1 MNPRNVQA
9 LKKFLEARNTK
20 RSQHSSNYN
29 SYGTDKSAIDVAA
42 SYSLH
47 VAKSYLNYFSSY
59 GIDFRGKNILE
70 IGPGANFGT
79 MFILK
84 ALGAHQVA
92 VADPFLTA
100 YDATFHPALYTK
112 LLSKVHEEF
121 PEAKL
126 ELIEAA
132 VQKRTHSLENFSSYA
147 CALEDMA
154 AIPNQN
160 FDIIVSN
167 AVLEHL
173 KDPVPAFAELARVTK
188 TDGYGFHQ
196 VDFRNHNDFSQPLE
210 FLLMPEDE
218 QTLFIMVRNYS
229 CGNGWRCSE
238 YKKLFEH
245 NNFSVENIIP
255 TGVAEEN
262 YFSQFMPRLK
272 ESGSRY
278 VTFVEDDLRIINAH
292 FTVKKI

>member
-9 LKKFLEARNTK
+9 IKKFLEARNAK
-20 RSQHSSNYN
+20 RTQQSSNYN
-29 SYGTDKSAIDVAA
+29 FYNPDETGIDAA
-42 SYSLH
+42 VENSLYVVKTYINH
-47 VAKSYLNYFSSY
+47 FFSH
-59 GIDFRGKNILE
+59 GIDFRGKSILE
-70 IGPGANFGT
+70 IGPGTNFGT

-92 VADPFLTA
+92 VADPFLA
-100 YDATFHPALYTK
+100 EYDDTFHTALYNK
-112 LLSKVHEEF
+112 LLSKVYEEF
-121 PEAKL
+121 PEADP

-132 VQKRTHSLENFSSYA
+132 VQKRSHSLENFSSYK
-147 CALEDMA
+147 CGLEDMS
-154 AIPNQN
+154 AIPGQS

-173 KDPVPAFAELARVTK
+173 KDPLPAFAELARVTK
-188 TDGYGFHQ
+188 THGYGLHQ
-196 VDFRNHNDFSQPLE
+196 VDFRNHNDFSHPLE

-218 QTLFIMVRNYS
+218 QTLFMMVRNYS
-229 CGNGWRCSE
+229 CGNGWRVSE

-245 NNFSVENIIP
+245 NDFSVETLLP
-255 TGVAEEN
+255 TGLADED

-278 VTFVEDDLRIINAH
+278 VTFAKEDLRITHAH